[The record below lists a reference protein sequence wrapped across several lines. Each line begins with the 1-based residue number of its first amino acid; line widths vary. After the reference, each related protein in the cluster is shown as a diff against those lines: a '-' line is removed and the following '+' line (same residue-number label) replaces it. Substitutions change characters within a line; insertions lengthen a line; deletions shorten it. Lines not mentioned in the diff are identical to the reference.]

1 MVMIL
6 VRDKIRDNIY
16 CRTKMEHVEASTSE
30 SSSVDIPTLVM
41 VDNDELSDISSLYH
55 ENDED
60 RLVTFVSA
68 IMHCLTLSR
77 WLGSNVASSAAL
89 FNMGKDIKSFWQ

>member
-1 MVMIL
+1 MFL
-6 VRDKIRDNIY
+6 DHGENITDESGMPTFVFVPNY
-16 CRTKMEHVEASTSE
+16 KKEQAKQDLKQLPREDMQMKKTKTDVEASTSE

-68 IMHCLTLSR
+68 IMH
-77 WLGSNVASSAAL
+77 
-89 FNMGKDIKSFWQ
+89 

>member
-1 MVMIL
+1 M
-6 VRDKIRDNIY
+6 KK
-16 CRTKMEHVEASTSE
+16 TKMDVEASTSE

-68 IMHCLTLSR
+68 IMH
-77 WLGSNVASSAAL
+77 
-89 FNMGKDIKSFWQ
+89 

>member
-1 MVMIL
+1 MQ
-6 VRDKIRDNIY
+6 
-16 CRTKMEHVEASTSE
+16 TKKTKTDVEASTSE
-30 SSSVDIPTLVM
+30 LSSVDIPTLVM

-68 IMHCLTLSR
+68 IMH
-77 WLGSNVASSAAL
+77 
-89 FNMGKDIKSFWQ
+89 